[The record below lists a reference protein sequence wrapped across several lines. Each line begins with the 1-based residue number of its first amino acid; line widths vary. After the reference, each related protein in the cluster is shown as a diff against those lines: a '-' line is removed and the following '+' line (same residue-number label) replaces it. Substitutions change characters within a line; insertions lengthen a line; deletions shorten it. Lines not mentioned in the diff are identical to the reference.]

1 MEFSPDQLDFGAS
14 GLREAQRG
22 ALHAVAAHRSASEEP
37 AQLVL
42 PTGVGKTLIA
52 VLLPYLL
59 GSERVLV
66 VTPARIVRDQ
76 VAHAFHKLEVAKAS
90 GALPGDSQPPTVKRA
105 DRVCNADFWQT
116 HTDEQVVVGNVM
128 VLSDAYSGVDPIPPG
143 RFDLVIFDEAH
154 HLPAPTWRML
164 HEQLAG
170 VPSVLLTATPF
181 RADRRRLPGDI
192 AFAYPLQRAITR
204 GDYKPVRFVALDNH
218 TPEDRDHCL
227 AAKIA
232 ERLADPIHVE
242 ARSRAL
248 IRTDRKDH
256 ADELVGIYA
265 AKGLEVATV
274 LDRTSGQTVRRLL
287 KRMEEGT
294 LDGLV
299 IVGAMSEGFDFPRL
313 KIAAYHRPHKSLA
326 PTLQFVGRL
335 SRAGDVNGELIAFPG
350 DVSGETAA
358 LFREDAAW
366 EMLLP
371 DIVDSAVAGERF
383 VRQFT
388 SGLSAAHHG
397 ATEVSALALAPP
409 RSTHIF
415 RADAEPDFAFDPEHL
430 GKGDVTDR
438 FHHPHD
444 SLLAFITRHRLHPR
458 FMREDA
464 LDSVEYRLHI
474 ATWVEDPGLLFIST
488 DSPAA
493 LKALRRELVGFHAPI
508 GAQDLTALLAA
519 AELERCFSVGARAAT
534 AGTATNESYRTLS
547 GPRAEMSITPSDAR
561 ARVLGH
567 VMGRMSGKGAGSGT
581 FGFSAKKSKLWEPT
595 ANESLI
601 EFREWC
607 LRHAD
612 VLKKKVTPSAT
623 NSPLKYLNIPDTLDS
638 YPDAPAIAM
647 MPVQFLAET
656 RILRIGEIEAD
667 PLGVEVS
674 CSRLGDDQM
683 QLVLRFERESC
694 TLILRTSGE
703 AEVNEGSSVL
713 IDNQGEVEPLADL
726 LSENPPALIFGDGS
740 LVLGPQKVQPASD
753 HPPLASAARSP
764 LAWGETDLEVEF
776 GDPPETPGTVA
787 ARTIELLESEADAV
801 IQDHLP
807 YELAD
812 FLCLKAEG
820 EQVSID
826 VVHCKASGGPKPST
840 RVTDIEQL
848 LAQAMRSVYFA
859 TAGPRIWIEL
869 RRRMAERASTKVIKG
884 NEAALVGQLEAWSQA
899 QPLINWCLTVVQPGV
914 ADDQL
919 DGWTQGNALLSAAYD
934 FCDRQGIRFRL
945 IDSAK

>member
-1 MEFSPDQLDFGAS
+1 MEFTSDQLDLGAA

-22 ALHAVAAHRSASEEP
+22 ALHAVVAHRSASDEP

-59 GSERVLV
+59 GSERLLV

-76 VAHAFHKLEVAKAS
+76 VAHAFRKLEVAKAS
-90 GALPGDSQPPTVKRA
+90 GALAGDSEPPSVVRA
-105 DRVCNADFWQT
+105 DRVCSADFWLS

-128 VLSDAYSGVDPIPPG
+128 VLSDAYAGVDPIPPG

-181 RADRRRLPGDI
+181 RADRRRLPGEI
-192 AFAYPLQRAITR
+192 AFAYPLQRAIAR
-204 GDYKPVRFVALDNH
+204 GDYKPVRFLALDTP
-218 TPEDRDHCL
+218 TPEDRDDIL
-227 AAKIA
+227 AAKVA
-232 ERLADPIHVE
+232 ERLADPVHVE
-242 ARSRAL
+242 AESRAL
-248 IRTDRKDH
+248 IRTDRKAH
-256 ADELVGIYA
+256 ADKLVDIYA
-265 AKGLEVATV
+265 ARGLKVATV

-287 KRMEEGT
+287 KQMQEGT

-335 SRAGDVNGELIAFPG
+335 SRAGDVNGELIAFPS
-350 DVSGETAA
+350 DVSGETAE

-366 EMLLP
+366 ETLLP
-371 DIVDSAVAGERF
+371 DIVDSAVEGERF
-383 VRQFT
+383 VRQFA

-415 RADAEPDFAFDPEHL
+415 RATEEPDFTFDPEHL

-438 FHHPHD
+438 FHHPQD

-464 LDSVEYRLHI
+464 LDSAEYRLHI
-474 ATWVEDPGLLFIST
+474 AIWVEDPGLLFIST
-488 DSPAA
+488 DSPSI
-493 LKALRRELVGFHAPI
+493 LKTLRRELVGFHAPL

-547 GPRAEMSITPSDAR
+547 GPRAEMSITASDAR

-607 LRHAD
+607 IGHAG
-612 VLKKKVTPSAT
+612 VLKAKAAPSAT

-638 YPDAPAIAM
+638 YPEAPAIAM

-656 RILRIGEIEAD
+656 RILRVGEREAD
-667 PLGVEVS
+667 PLGVAVS
-674 CSRLGDDQM
+674 CRRLGEGEM
-683 QLVLRFERESC
+683 ELALEFEEETCKLLLRV
-694 TLILRTSGE
+694 SGE
-703 AEVNEGSSVL
+703 AEIVEGSAAF
-713 IDNQGEVEPLADL
+713 IDSQGEIEPLDEL
-726 LSENPPALIFGDGS
+726 LTDHPPALIFGDGS
-740 LVLGPQKVQPASD
+740 LVLGAQKLQPAAD
-753 HPPLASAARSP
+753 FPPLSSSARLP
-764 LAWGETDLEVEF
+764 LLWGETKLEIEF
-776 GDPPETPGTVA
+776 GDPPDIPGTVA
-787 ARTIELLESEADAV
+787 ARTIEQLESEADAV

-812 FLCLKAEG
+812 FLSLKAEG
-820 EQVSID
+820 DQISLD
-826 VVHCKASGGPKPST
+826 VVHCKAAGGSNPGT

-869 RRRMAERASTKVIKG
+869 RRRLAERASTKVIKG
-884 NEAALVGQLEAWSQA
+884 NEEVLAGQLEAWAVA
-899 QPLINWCLTVVQPGV
+899 QPLINWRLTVVQPGV

-934 FCDRQGIRFRL
+934 FCDRQGISFRL
-945 IDSAK
+945 IDSPS